1 MKVLML
7 TADYPPAVWSGIGVA
22 VALEASALASL
33 GVEVH
38 VLVAAPRRME
48 PCVTVSGVTEHSLS
62 TRRFP
67 FDPGGFDLV
76 HLHSLALS
84 ELALELCRRFSLP
97 LVYTVHSWL
106 PLELGNRAA
115 AAFWCAVQ
123 GRVMAASH
131 RVIFLSEAD
140 RAEAVKLLPELQEKA
155 RRIPNPVPP
164 PGRSRL
170 GPADS
175 GLLVFAGRF
184 VRSKGLA
191 CIEGIMERLGAAP
204 HLRLV
209 LAGGHGD
216 AEGERI
222 IDTVLTRFPDSCR
235 VAGWLDRTALD
246 ALFACA
252 SLVLAPSLYEPFGL
266 VALEA
271 MRMGAPVLA
280 SANCAFKE
288 IVTEESGGQL
298 VHSDDPEEWSKAILN
313 LFSHPNDLCEL
324 GRKGPGYV
332 AKHFDPARIAS
343 RLLAEAYGGRTRGRM
358 MAAS

>member
-222 IDTVLTRFPDSCR
+222 IDTVLTRFPDSFVWLRSRPCEWAHRYWLPPTVPSKKSLPKSRAGSLSTPTIPRSGAKRFSTYSPIRMTCVNWAGKGR
-235 VAGWLDRTALD
+235 VMWPSISIPPG
-246 ALFACA
+246 
-252 SLVLAPSLYEPFGL
+252 SPLVCSQKPTGDEPG
-266 VALEA
+266 E
-271 MRMGAPVLA
+271 G
-280 SANCAFKE
+280 
-288 IVTEESGGQL
+288 
-298 VHSDDPEEWSKAILN
+298 
-313 LFSHPNDLCEL
+313 
-324 GRKGPGYV
+324 
-332 AKHFDPARIAS
+332 
-343 RLLAEAYGGRTRGRM
+343 
-358 MAAS
+358 